1 MKGNLSIRNDQQ
13 LFSWFLFDKI
23 LIYIEFICT
32 DVSQT
37 TTIALLLEF
46 LLHGIF
52 DYEKKSKMNW
62 TLSFFLT
69 DIKKN
74 PLDVHVLPHSPFT
87 HKTTSVYTKC
97 LLLEHFCFT
106 LMHATITYVYVSQII
121 ALLISLTPFPLLN
134 CVFNISYMIIQVRN
148 IYYIITS
155 TLCTKLFYS

>member
-87 HKTTSVYTKC
+87 HKTTSVYTKS

-106 LMHATITYVYVSQII
+106 FNARYNNVRLRFADNSII
-121 ALLISLTPFPLLN
+121 NLLN
-134 CVFNISYMIIQVRN
+134 PLSPSKLCIQHIIYDNPSTKYLLYHHFNALY
-148 IYYIITS
+148 
-155 TLCTKLFYS
+155 